1 LVLIVQ
7 IPYKSMGSFSTVQL
21 SMRRRESVI
30 KYMASAWFGWI
41 DDRDYPLMSYMG
53 CVTGLPPGFGWT
65 ARETNTREAKPGFL
79 QLYHSLRLNPPTDAS
94 CTSITTNHFT
104 WAVYYSMTSL
114 SAGTYHNFLDFA
126 AGVPSRKS
134 VAWISLIPRESR
146 TRTNAAARRL
156 SRTIRDNRHVS
167 SVKSV
172 ALGKL

>member
-1 LVLIVQ
+1 MDYCFVC
-7 IPYKSMGSFSTVQL
+7 L
-21 SMRRRESVI
+21 SWLAARGTRR
-30 KYMASAWFGWI
+30 AA
-41 DDRDYPLMSYMG
+41 DRRVWPFYLETTHWCPTMG